1 MTQLAL
7 TKTFTFKE
15 IDMYKA
21 ELFWLALL
29 VAVIAVGPLLSIWA
43 LNTLFPVL
51 AIPYTLETW
60 AAMAL
65 VGGVF
70 QGLRIGKKG

>member
-1 MTQLAL
+1 MKNETKL
-7 TKTFTFKE
+7 T
-15 IDMYKA
+15 
-21 ELFWLALL
+21 LWLVLI
-29 VAVIAVGPLLSIWA
+29 VFVIALGPLLSIWA

-65 VGGVF
+65 IGGVF
-70 QGLRIGKKG
+70 RGVGVSKK

>member
-1 MTQLAL
+1 MR
-7 TKTFTFKE
+7 E
-15 IDMYKA
+15 EY
-21 ELFWLALL
+21 FWLALL
-29 VAVIAVGPLLSIWA
+29 VVVIAAGPLLSIWA

>member
-1 MTQLAL
+1 MH
-7 TKTFTFKE
+7 KE
-15 IDMYKA
+15 YIY
-21 ELFWLALL
+21 L
-29 VAVIAVGPLLSIWA
+29 VLIVAIIIVGPLLSIWA

-65 VGGVF
+65 VGGLF
-70 QGLRIGKKG
+70 RFTPGK